1 MHIWVKISL
10 YFHDCGPEKGILCIH
25 LLWVVLCV
33 VARPVSD
40 GLQPAWQGLHEA
52 YHVFHQQKPCSK
64 LDFIYKIAVAYF
76 QAL

>member
-1 MHIWVKISL
+1 
-10 YFHDCGPEKGILCIH
+10 
-25 LLWVVLCV
+25 V

-40 GLQPAWQGLHEA
+40 VLQPAWQGLHEA

-64 LDFIYKIAVAYF
+64 LDFIYKIAITYF